1 MIMKCTQKYTMPL
14 LAKRSA
20 GMAECMNKALYVLH
34 NTLVL
39 YFIKGRGNNKRKGK
53 KIQWVK

>member
-1 MIMKCTQKYTMPL
+1 MKCTQKYTMPL